1 MARKPRNYAAEY
13 ARRIARGKQKGYS
26 KSVARGHAR
35 KGEASLKTAKFLGI
49 KPGADLDKIIAAD
62 ARKVFGVKPKRVSGE
77 GPVQYEEKLREMQRQ
92 RGRFEWTDEA
102 AFMAAME
109 NLGMTAQDAYT
120 HWFSP

>member
-13 ARRIARGKQKGYS
+13 ARRIARAKQKGYS

-35 KGEASLKTAKFLGI
+35 KGEAGIKTAQFLGI

-62 ARKVFGVKPKRVSGE
+62 ARKVFGRKPKRESGE
-77 GPVQYEEKLREMQRQ
+77 APVQYEEKLREMQRQ

-102 AFMAAME
+102 AFIAAMN
-109 NLGMTAQDAYT
+109 NLGLTERDAYT